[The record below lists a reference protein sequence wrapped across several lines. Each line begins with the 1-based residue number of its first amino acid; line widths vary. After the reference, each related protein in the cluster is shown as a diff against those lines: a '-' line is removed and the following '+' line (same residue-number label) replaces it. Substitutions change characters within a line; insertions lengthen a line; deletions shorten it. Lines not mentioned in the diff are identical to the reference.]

1 MKHIENK
8 DGTRVAVRQCKS
20 ANGRAPAVHRTLNA
34 LGLGRI
40 GKQKTFK
47 INPALAGMIG
57 SVSYLLEIQEVK

>member
-1 MKHIENK
+1 MKRIDNK
-8 DGTRVAVRQCKS
+8 DGTKVTVRQCKS
-20 ANGRAPAVHRTLNA
+20 ANGRAPAVHKTLSA